1 MPRLFLSRNDGLV
14 RGRCESSSCTATS
27 PWHACTGARSR
38 CSSARRRHPAPPPP
52 AAVYVVAPRTVDLG
66 DDAAGLASMG
76 AFVITNTSW
85 WPHLS
90 MEDPPWEST
99 SPVSATD
106 ALSLALWRYVPAPHT
121 P

>member
-1 MPRLFLSRNDGLV
+1 VRVIELHSDVSVARLHRRALALFVG
-14 RGRCESSSCTATS
+14 TA
-27 PWHACTGARSR
+27 
-38 CSSARRRHPAPPPP
+38 APSGTPPP
-52 AAVYVVAPRTVDLG
+52 AAVYVVAPRTVELG

-99 SPVSATD
+99 SLVSATD